1 MRSKVI
7 LLILLWVS
15 LNVYSQAYRLADI
28 EEEPGINRKVRR
40 LVQEMDLIA
49 RSTRDL
55 ETFGFASIVQA
66 RELYGMGEKALPEM
80 LRQIKNKSLHSNL
93 RFDMISH
100 LGYFGY
106 VRKKY
111 LKEVIDSLGKM
122 LLDKSEDPSVR
133 NGICGYFFEVV
144 KDTHATS
151 YLIQVMEDKS
161 NPERVRWWAA
171 HAFVFI
177 PDERAVK
184 PLLKNL
190 DEDPSMEVKKI
201 SISALGAIGR
211 KTGNKDMV
219 PKLMGIVEDKGRNPL
234 RYFAISALGA
244 MKEDR
249 LVPLLTQSIKNKDK
263 RDFDVVIWALGNI
276 GTPECKEALLQLL
289 KDEDEGVRYD
299 AALSLLKMRDKS
311 VIPAIESVIPTFN
324 SSGFRKVISD
334 SLNNLIR
341 RGQK

>member
-1 MRSKVI
+1 MKSKVI
-7 LLILLWVS
+7 LLILIWVS

-161 NPERVRWWAA
+161 NPERVRWCA
-171 HAFVFI
+171 I
-177 PDERAVK
+177 RSLGEIRDERAI
-184 PLLKNL
+184 PHLWGILEGN
-190 DEDPSMEVKKI
+190 DTEDIRAITAMSLGCMGSKI
-201 SISALGAIGR
+201 REEA
-211 KTGNKDMV
+211 
-219 PKLMGIVEDKGRNPL
+219 
-234 RYFAISALGA
+234 
-244 MKEDR
+244 DR
-249 LVPLLTQSIKNKDK
+249 LIKLYRNEESGLVKDK
-263 RDFDVVIWALGNI
+263 LIWAMISTKDKKVIPILLENKRKPIAIEGLRVI
-276 GTPECKEALLQLL
+276 GGREGKEALLQLL